1 VSADGRSGTG
11 TRPTSEP
18 GGLSGNGSPKPGSA
32 TAGEASS
39 GHSATQ
45 AGTPSWMAGSQGS
58 AGAGSSLMGESASA
72 AQAALDR
79 GVERLRDEARRTA
92 RADAAQGLPAVDR
105 EGSADAELE
114 LRERCRSLF
123 QRWVASARR
132 ETAQKLADAE
142 ERTAEK
148 LGSIGLGID
157 RFQRLTN
164 ELIRLK
170 ARYSIRKDEV
180 SGELKD
186 ERSGR
191 RRAIPTPVYI
201 GALGFLGL
209 VEFFANA
216 PVFAAL
222 LPRDPLTER
231 QIRLLTETSDGWFA
245 GAERVVAQLIF
256 RPDATLLAAGVITF
270 LCVLCHFFGGSLRDL
285 VMQRDR
291 KERRHTVQS
300 RSVLENTVP
309 IILTGAGLI
318 LTLGVLYD
326 ARVTLGEVGEERFEQ
341 DMAQVEEYRRDAGW
355 LRVDGEL
362 LAANE
367 LTNRADDLQE
377 AAVEMREYASAM
389 TRMTFP
395 ILLLNLTLVLCAIC
409 AAYFHRRDS
418 RGEHF
423 NESPF
428 EEERREFI
436 DRGEEVAADTSR
448 LLADVSRD
456 IREVKS
462 LVTMN
467 PVLDWPT
474 VAHQLESVVTL
485 YRAENGRARG
495 LDPRSIPAFGEP
507 TDLKVPEPAL
517 DGDLTTRTPQSYEKE
532 REELAARFN
541 EVRARFNHE
550 ATADWS

>member
-1 VSADGRSGTG
+1 MVESG
-11 TRPTSEP
+11 SD
-18 GGLSGNGSPKPGSA
+18 
-32 TAGEASS
+32 
-39 GHSATQ
+39 
-45 AGTPSWMAGSQGS
+45 
-58 AGAGSSLMGESASA
+58 

-79 GVERLRDEARRTA
+79 GVERLRDEARLTA
-92 RADAAQGLPAVDR
+92 RADAAQGLPADDR
-105 EGSADAELE
+105 EGTADAELE
-114 LRERCRSLF
+114 LPERCRGLF

-132 ETAQKLADAE
+132 ETALKLADAE

-148 LGSIGLGID
+148 LGSLGLGID

-191 RRAIPTPVYI
+191 SRAIPPPVYI
-201 GALGFLGL
+201 AALGFLGL

-231 QIRLLTETSDGWFA
+231 QIRLLTETSDGWLA
-245 GAERVVAQLIF
+245 GAERVMAQLIF

-367 LTNRADDLQE
+367 LTNRADDLQN
-377 AAVEMREYASAM
+377 AAVEMREYASSM

-418 RGEHF
+418 RSEHF

-436 DRGEEVAADTSR
+436 ERGEAVAAETSR

-495 LDPRSIPAFGEP
+495 LDPRMISAFRES
-507 TDLKVPEPAL
+507 TDLKIPEPSL
-517 DGDLTTRTPQSYEKE
+517 NGDLTTRTPQSYEKE
-532 REELAARFN
+532 REELAARFS

-550 ATADWS
+550 ATANWG